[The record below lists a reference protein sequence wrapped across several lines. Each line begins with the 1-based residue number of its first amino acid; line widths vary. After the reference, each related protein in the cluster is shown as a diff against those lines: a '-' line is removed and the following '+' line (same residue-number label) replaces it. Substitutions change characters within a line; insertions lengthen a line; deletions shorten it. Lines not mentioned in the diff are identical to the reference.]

1 MRNINIFR
9 TDVTDHVIPSNI
21 MRHALLL
28 SPGKDW
34 TDKRT
39 AAYKYLKEWA
49 LKQDKNHEKR
59 YGNKRPTN

>member
-9 TDVTDHVIPSNI
+9 TTKRDHHIPRDVMI
-21 MRHALLL
+21 RALSK

-39 AAYKYLKEWA
+39 QAYKYLKEWA
-49 LKQDKNHEKR
+49 LKQDERIDGK
-59 YGNKRPTN
+59 TD